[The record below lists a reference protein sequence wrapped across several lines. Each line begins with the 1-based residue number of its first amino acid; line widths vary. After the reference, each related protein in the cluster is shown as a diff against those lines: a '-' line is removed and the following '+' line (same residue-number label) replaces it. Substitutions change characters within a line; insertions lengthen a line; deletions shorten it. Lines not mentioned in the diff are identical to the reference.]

1 MSKITIY
8 DSTLRDGAQSQGISF
23 TVEDKLKIVERLDAL
38 GIGYIEAGN
47 PGSNPK
53 DLVFFERVR
62 ALKLKHAKIIAFGAT
77 RKPNIHAAS
86 DGNLQSLLLAKT
98 EAVAIFGK
106 SWDYQVTDIL
116 RTTLDENLSMISDSI
131 AFLKSNDKEV
141 VFDAEHFFDGYKAN
155 SEYALST
162 LQAATDAGADVL
174 CLCDTNGGTFPDE
187 VFTITQKVV
196 EHFNC
201 SIAIHCHNDCE
212 MAVANS
218 VAAVKA
224 GATQVQGTINGIGER
239 CGNANLCSII
249 PNLQLKLGLCCIPQE
264 NLAELASAA
273 RFVSEIANM
282 AFNDKAAYVGNDA
295 FAHKG
300 GMHIDAVSKNPIS
313 YEHINPALVGNT
325 RHILVSEVA
334 GRSALLAKINAV
346 DASLTK
352 DSLETKRILAH
363 LKLLE
368 NDGYQFESAESSFDL
383 LIYKLLGRFE
393 PFFVLNDYKVTVQE
407 KMNAQEYAEN
417 RSNNALASVNISV
430 NNQIE
435 AVTAEGDG
443 PVNALDKAIRKALE
457 RFYPQIAQ
465 VKLVDY
471 KVRVLDSDQATAAK
485 VRVLIES
492 ANHNSSWT
500 TIGVSTDIID
510 ASWRALC
517 DSIEYKLLQD
527 SQVTNLKLTT
537 LKLTTL
543 KSTALKAI
551 A

>member
-1 MSKITIY
+1 MNQVVAY
-8 DSTLRDGAQSQGISF
+8 DSTLRDGAQAQGVSF
-23 TVEDKLKIVERLDAL
+23 TVEDKLKIVQRLDDL

-77 RKPNIHAAS
+77 RKPNISATA
-86 DGNLQSLLLAKT
+86 DNNLQSLLLAKT

-116 RTTLDENLSMISDSI
+116 RTTLDENLAMIGDSI
-131 AFLKSNDKEV
+131 AFLKAQSKEV

-155 SEYALST
+155 SAYALKT
-162 LQAATDAGADVL
+162 LQAARDAGADVL

-187 VFTITQKVV
+187 VFAITQKVV
-196 EHFNC
+196 EKFDC
-201 SIAIHCHNDCE
+201 QIGIHCHNDCE

-224 GATQVQGTINGIGER
+224 GASQVQGTINGIGER
-239 CGNANLCSII
+239 CGNANLCAII
-249 PNLQLKLGLCCIPQE
+249 PNVQLKLGLSCIPSQ
-264 NLAELASAA
+264 NMADLASVA
-273 RFVSEIANM
+273 RFVSEIANL

-300 GMHIDAVSKNPIS
+300 GMHIDAVSKNPVS
-313 YEHINPALVGNT
+313 YEHINPALVGNS

-346 DASLTK
+346 DKTLNK

-363 LKLLE
+363 LKSLE

-383 LIYKLLGRFE
+383 LIHKLLGKFE
-393 PFFVLNDYKVTVQE
+393 PFFVLNNYKVSVQE
-407 KMNAQEYAEN
+407 NSSE
-417 RSNNALASVNISV
+417 RSNNALAIVNITVGKQLES
-430 NNQIE
+430 
-435 AVTAEGDG
+435 ATAEGDG
-443 PVNALDKAIRKALE
+443 PVNALDIAIRKALS
-457 RFYPQIAQ
+457 RFYPTIAQ

-492 ANHNSSWT
+492 ADQNRSWT

-517 DSIEYKLLQD
+517 DAIEYKLLQD
-527 SQVTNLKLTT
+527 SQKMELQA
-537 LKLTTL
+537 
-543 KSTALKAI
+543 TA
-551 A
+551 

>member
-1 MSKITIY
+1 MQHNITAY
-8 DSTLRDGAQSQGISF
+8 DSTLRDGAQAQGVSF

-77 RKPNIHAAS
+77 RKPNISAVA

-106 SWDYQVTDIL
+106 SWDYQVTNIL
-116 RTTLDENLSMISDSI
+116 RTSLDENLAMIADSI
-131 AFLKSNDKEV
+131 AFLKSNGKEV

-155 SEYALST
+155 PEYALKT
-162 LQAATDAGADVL
+162 LQAARDTGADVL

-187 VFTITQKVV
+187 VFAITQKIV
-196 EHFNC
+196 EKFEC
-201 SIAIHCHNDCE
+201 QIGIHCHNDCE

-224 GATQVQGTINGIGER
+224 GAVQVQGTINGIGER

-249 PNLQLKLGLCCIPQE
+249 PNVQLKLGLSMIPQE
-264 NLAELASAA
+264 NMADLASAA
-273 RFVSEIANM
+273 RFVSEVANM
-282 AFNDKAAYVGNDA
+282 MFNDKAAYVGNDA

-300 GMHIDAVSKNPIS
+300 GMHIDAVAKNPIS

-352 DSLETKRILAH
+352 DSLETKRILEH
-363 LKLLE
+363 LKSLE

-383 LIYKLLGRFE
+383 LIHKLLGRFK
-393 PFFVLNDYKVTVQE
+393 PFFALNDYKVSV
-407 KMNAQEYAEN
+407 QEYAEN
-417 RSNNALASVNISV
+417 RSNNALASVNITV
-430 NNQIE
+430 NGQIE

-457 RFYPQIAQ
+457 RFYPQISE

-492 ANHNSSWT
+492 ADQNRSWT

-517 DSIEYKLLQD
+517 DAIEYKLLQD
-527 SQVTNLKLTT
+527 SH
-537 LKLTTL
+537 
-543 KSTALKAI
+543 KANSL
-551 A
+551 AA

>member
-1 MSKITIY
+1 MLNNIMQPNITAY
-8 DSTLRDGAQSQGISF
+8 DSTLRDGAQAQGVSF
-23 TVEDKLKIVERLDAL
+23 TVEDKLKIVQRLDDL
-38 GIGYIEAGN
+38 GISYIEAGN

-53 DLVFFERVR
+53 DLLFFERAR
-62 ALKLKHAKIIAFGAT
+62 ALKLKHAKIIAFGST
-77 RKPNIHAAS
+77 RKPNISAAA
-86 DGNLQSLLLAKT
+86 DNNLQSLLLAKT
-98 EAVAIFGK
+98 DAVAIFGK
-106 SWDYQVTDIL
+106 SWDYQATDIL
-116 RTTLDENLSMISDSI
+116 RTTLNENLAMIGDSVK
-131 AFLKSNDKEV
+131 FLKAQDKEV
-141 VFDAEHFFDGYKAN
+141 VFDAEHFFDGYKVN
-155 SEYALST
+155 PNYALNT
-162 LQAATDAGADVL
+162 LQAAADAGADVL
-174 CLCDTNGGTFPDE
+174 CLCDTNGGSFPDE
-187 VFTITQKVV
+187 VFDITQKVV
-196 EHFNC
+196 ARFK
-201 SIAIHCHNDCE
+201 IKVGIHCHNDCE

-249 PNLQLKLGLCCIPQE
+249 PNVQLKLGLSCIPQK
-264 NLAELASAA
+264 NMVELASAA
-273 RFVSEIANM
+273 RFVSEIANV

-334 GRSALLAKINAV
+334 GRSALLTKINAV

-363 LKLLE
+363 LKMLE

-383 LIYKLLGRFE
+383 LIHKLLARFE
-393 PFFVLNDYKVTVQE
+393 PFFVLNDYKVSV
-407 KMNAQEYAEN
+407 QEYAEN
-417 RSNNALASVNISV
+417 RGNNALASVNISV

-492 ANHNSSWT
+492 ADQNSTWT

-527 SQVTNLKLTT
+527 SQVTT